1 MALRFRYSGQMLIA
15 LTGGIGSGK
24 STVAARWV
32 ELGATEIDADVLA
45 RQVVEPGTVGLAQ
58 VAQAFGNDLVESG
71 ELNRALLAERAFA
84 STENRKR
91 LEAILHPL
99 IQAKAQEL
107 TSSLSGNIVY
117 TIPLLVETS
126 SPLRFDLVVTVS
138 CPADV
143 RVDRLVTLRGLSKE
157 DAVSRVAAQATDA
170 DRESVA
176 DVVIDSNCP
185 MDELI
190 ARADE
195 VFASFRNR

>member
-1 MALRFRYSGQMLIA
+1 MLIA

-32 ELGATEIDADVLA
+32 ELGATEIDADLLA

-71 ELNRALLAERAFA
+71 ELDRALLAERAFA

-107 TSSLSGNIVY
+107 TSSLSGIIVY

-170 DRESVA
+170 ERESVA